1 MARLVHKQLGG
12 TPIVGFSLA
21 GEESVVAA
29 SEYNVCF
36 DVGRAPREIISVDN
50 VCLSHGHMDHA
61 AGVAY
66 YFSQRHF
73 IGNAPGRVIVHRSL
87 AQLIQ
92 KLMDIWADIEG
103 HPSPGQVYGVEAL
116 EDVPIRRGL
125 LVRPFG
131 VNHGRDSLGYTIIE
145 TRHRLK
151 TEFHGKTGPQLVA
164 LKREGI
170 EIEDRIEVPILT
182 YTGDTAIG
190 RFLDLDFVR
199 QSAGVLLECTFFDP
213 EHRERARAGRHIHV
227 DDLPQVLSAIPDA
240 EIMLTHLTRRTDL
253 RLAKRLL
260 QRVIKPDDLQRVSFL
275 MERSPQPNSPRA
287 TSSSPH
293 TKSDRIETGR
303 RGFRSPLQ

>member
-12 TPIVGFSLA
+12 TPILGFSRA

-29 SEYNVCF
+29 SAYNVCF
-36 DVGRAPREIISVDN
+36 DVGRAPREIISIDN

-73 IGNAPGRVIVHRSL
+73 IGNPPGRVIVHRSL

-92 KLMDIWADIEG
+92 KLMDVWADIEG

-145 TRHRLK
+145 CRHKLK
-151 TEFHGKTGPQLVA
+151 PEFHGKTGPQLVA
-164 LKREGI
+164 LKRQDI

-190 RFLDLDFVR
+190 RFLDFDFVR
-199 QSAGVLLECTFFDP
+199 NSAGVLLECTFFDP
-213 EHRERARAGRHIHV
+213 DHLERARAGRHIHV
-227 DDLPQVLSAIPDA
+227 EDLPQVLSAIPDG

-260 QRVIKPDDLQRVSFL
+260 QRVIKHDDLARVSFL
-275 MERSPQPNSPRA
+275 MERPPQPSSTRA
-287 TSSSPH
+287 RSATPQP
-293 TKSDRIETGR
+293 TRGRIEAPKGR
-303 RGFRSPLQ
+303 LRSPPR